1 MMMIKGSTATS
12 TTMTQRDMATLTTED
27 QETKKAKEDPAI
39 AIKMNIGIEDP
50 GMVTETRI
58 GTRDPNMTGGD
69 LVMVTETRD
78 LTMMC
83 VTETDGHPQP
93 GGGTLTATTRTPVP

>member
-1 MMMIKGSTATS
+1 MMMIKGSMATS
-12 TTMTQRDMATLTTED
+12 MTMTQRDKATLTTED

-50 GMVTETRI
+50 GMVTETRM
-58 GTRDPNMTGGD
+58 GTQDPNMTGEG
-69 LVMVTETRD
+69 LAMATETRD
-78 LTMMC
+78 LTMIY
-83 VTETDGHPQP
+83 VTETNGHPQT

>member
-12 TTMTQRDMATLTTED
+12 MTMTQRDKATLKNEG
-27 QETKKAKEDPAI
+27 QETKKAKEDRAI
-39 AIKMNIGIEDP
+39 TIRMNIGIEDP
-50 GMVTETRI
+50 GMVTEMRI
-58 GTRDPNMTGGD
+58 GTQDLNMTGGD

-83 VTETDGHPQP
+83 VTETDGPPQTE
-93 GGGTLTATTRTPVP
+93 GGTLTAITRTPAR

>member
-1 MMMIKGSTATS
+1 MIKGSTATS
-12 TTMTQRDMATLTTED
+12 MTMTQRDKATLKNEG

-39 AIKMNIGIEDP
+39 TIRMNIGIEDP

-58 GTRDPNMTGGD
+58 GTQDLNMTGGG
-69 LVMVTETRD
+69 LAMVTETRD

-83 VTETDGHPQP
+83 VTETDGHPQTE
-93 GGGTLTATTRTPVP
+93 GGTLTAITRTPAR